1 MSCYGDPN
9 IATPNLDRLAREGIR
24 FTNAYSNT
32 PLCSPFRACLY
43 TGQYATSNGVTCLFK
58 PLLPRQKLLP
68 EVLREHGYH
77 TSHMGKWHLAGGD
90 APSHFVSPYFRPG
103 WDEWLGWEN
112 SNEPFHTEYGC
123 GPMPIPLH
131 TFKSYQTDALT
142 DLTLKWL
149 KSYDRNKPFFHVVSI
164 EPPHPPNNAPEQY
177 MEIFRTKTIEFHP
190 NFSHSHENHT
200 EFEKRLRGYYAQIA
214 NLDHNVGRIMQ
225 ELESCGLLDN
235 TIIFYFSDHGD
246 MLGSHGMLHKSR
258 PEEESSRIPLII
270 RYPAMLGQNRV
281 SNGLI
286 GAIDIMPSL
295 LSLLGIPVPNSVEGE
310 DLSSLFTGKCNE
322 GRSDLL
328 LQFERNFFDHTD
340 ESSMAWRSIR
350 KDKWKYN
357 LFRKG
362 NYRELFNLES
372 DPYEMHN
379 LSESG
384 DHRDICA
391 ELHLLLKK
399 RLGEQKDDFPIS

>member
-1 MSCYGDPN
+1 
-9 IATPNLDRLAREGIR
+9 
-24 FTNAYSNT
+24 
-32 PLCSPFRACLY
+32 
-43 TGQYATSNGVTCLFK
+43 
-58 PLLPRQKLLP
+58 
-68 EVLREHGYH
+68 
-77 TSHMGKWHLAGGD
+77 
-90 APSHFVSPYFRPG
+90 
-103 WDEWLGWEN
+103 
-112 SNEPFHTEYGC
+112 
-123 GPMPIPLH
+123 
-131 TFKSYQTDALT
+131 
-142 DLTLKWL
+142 
-149 KSYDRNKPFFHVVSI
+149 
-164 EPPHPPNNAPEQY
+164 
-177 MEIFRTKTIEFHP
+177 
-190 NFSHSHENHT
+190 
-200 EFEKRLRGYYAQIA
+200 
-214 NLDHNVGRIMQ
+214 
-225 ELESCGLLDN
+225 
-235 TIIFYFSDHGD
+235 
-246 MLGSHGMLHKSR
+246 
-258 PEEESSRIPLII
+258 
-270 RYPAMLGQNRV
+270 MLGQNRV